1 MIIRSVDDLD
11 GSERDVRGDGWRSR
25 RLLRRDD
32 GMQVSLH
39 WMELPA
45 GAELDL
51 QYRHHLEAN
60 LCISGEGEV
69 EDLASGEVHALRPG
83 VMYALDRHD
92 HHRLRARTD
101 LQLLCVF
108 WPALAGTERTT
119 RRAGT
124 RPNDG

>member
-11 GSERDVRGDGWRSR
+11 GSDRDIRGDGWRSR

-39 WMELPA
+39 WTELPA
-45 GAELDL
+45 GGELDL

-60 LCISGEGEV
+60 LCIAGEGEV

-83 VMYALDRHD
+83 VMYALDQHD
-92 HHRLRARTD
+92 HHRLRARTNI
-101 LQLLCVF
+101 QLICVF
-108 WPALAGTERTT
+108 WPALVGTERHD
-119 RRAGT
+119 ASGGYQ
-124 RPNDG
+124 PD

>member
-1 MIIRSVDDLD
+1 MIIRSVHELD
-11 GSERDVRGDGWRSR
+11 GGDRDIRGDGWRSR

-39 WMELPA
+39 WTELPA

-51 QYRHHLEAN
+51 EYRHHLESN
-60 LCISGEGEV
+60 LCIAGEGEV

-83 VMYALDRHD
+83 VMYALDQHD

-101 LQLLCVF
+101 LQLVCVF
-108 WPALAGTERTT
+108 WPPLAGTERHD
-119 RRAGT
+119 ASG
-124 RPNDG
+124 GYEAQ